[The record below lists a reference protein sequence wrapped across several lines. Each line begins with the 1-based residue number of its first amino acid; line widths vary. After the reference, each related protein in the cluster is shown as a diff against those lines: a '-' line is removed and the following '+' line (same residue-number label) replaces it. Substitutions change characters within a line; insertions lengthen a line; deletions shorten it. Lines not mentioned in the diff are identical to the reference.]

1 MSGGGVVEGIT
12 MQQPTTWAGLE
23 ADLLGEPRYSAA
35 EVAALVGVD
44 REGSR
49 RLWRA
54 MGFPDAP
61 EDAPFFTDLDL
72 DILRSVHGLVSGG
85 ALEAPEL
92 LQLTRATGQ
101 AQARAAEA
109 EAKAIVERTQV
120 ALGRPTD
127 PTQVGAEAMAVARAM
142 APQLERY
149 ITYAWRR
156 HFVAA
161 MAREAG
167 SGGAEGLGQALAV
180 GFADLVGF
188 TAFSQEADEAELG
201 RLIDRF
207 EDLAYDLIAGRGGR
221 VVKVIGDEVLFV
233 VDDPLQGARLALELA
248 EAYSSDPAVPDVRVG
263 IAYGNVLTRAGDVL
277 GAPVNL
283 ASRLV
288 NIARPGT
295 VLVAPELAR
304 LLEGADELELRPLRP
319 RRLKGI
325 GRVPVTALRRSQHQE
340 QRP

>member
-1 MSGGGVVEGIT
+1 MADG
-12 MQQPTTWAGLE
+12 PTWAGLE
-23 ADLLGEPRYSAA
+23 ADLLGLPRYTA
-35 EVAALVGVD
+35 EQVAAQAGMN
-44 REGSR
+44 REHSR

-61 EDAPFFTDLDL
+61 EDEPFFTELDL
-72 DILRSVHGLVSGG
+72 EILRSVNGLVTEG
-85 ALEAPEL
+85 AVEVPEL

-109 EAKAIVERTQV
+109 EAKAILERTHA
-120 ALGRPTD
+120 ALGPG
-127 PTQVGAEAMAVARAM
+127 VEAEAVADTAMAAARAVA
-142 APQLERY
+142 PDLERY
-149 ITYAWRR
+149 VTYAWRR

-167 SGGAEGLGQALAV
+167 AEGVGAGAPVVV

-188 TAFSQEADEAELG
+188 TAFSQEAGEAELG
-201 RLIDRF
+201 QLVDHF

-221 VVKVIGDEVLFV
+221 VIKVIGDEVLFV
-233 VDDPLQGARLALELA
+233 LDDPVEAARLGLELA
-248 EAYSSDPAVPDVRVG
+248 EAYSSDPQVPDVRVG
-263 IAYGNVLTRAGDVL
+263 LAYGSVLPRAGDVL

-288 NIARPGT
+288 NIARPAT
-295 VLVAPELAR
+295 VLVSSELAER
-304 LLEGADELELRPLRP
+304 LESEDDLELRTLRP

-325 GRVPVTALRRSQHQE
+325 GRVPVIALRRRHQGGS
-340 QRP
+340 P